1 MVFKPFY
8 FSLSIDLMMETAMEG
23 GGWNQRCQVI
33 VVDPE
38 NNSSH
43 IIKEEDVVSSTSQPF
58 DALKGSVPLQG
69 SKRI

>member
-1 MVFKPFY
+1 M
-8 FSLSIDLMMETAMEG
+8 
-23 GGWNQRCQVI
+23 
-33 VVDPE
+33 DPE

-43 IIKEEDVVSSTSQPF
+43 TNKEEDVVSSTSQPF